1 MVPLDSH
8 VLAAHLQL
16 YSGSLVWVFIFRER
30 PRPTTTTSTVERWER
45 RAVDTIERQVSTT
58 ATTIPPRVARLTG
71 GGGGPFVRR
80 VRSNG
85 PSILS
90 PAIDGEEGSSGVR
103 RAPPSYNELLDD
115 ATRSGRSKPVVG
127 RLQVPPPPCN
137 ETFENGATN
146 GR

>member
-71 GGGGPFVRR
+71 GRGDYLFVESAVMVLRYYHLLLTVRR
-80 VRSNG
+80 EVRG
-85 PSILS
+85 L
-90 PAIDGEEGSSGVR
+90 GEHHLRTMSCSMTRLGVEDQ
-103 RAPPSYNELLDD
+103 NLL
-115 ATRSGRSKPVVG
+115 
-127 RLQVPPPPCN
+127 
-137 ETFENGATN
+137 
-146 GR
+146 